1 MDRNTVKLK
10 SGYLRVGGIYTTCS
24 YAVSFKPCKII
35 PHEWQKSRNLRVV
48 KNVSAYLI
56 PMRSVLLYK
65 NAQLTN
71 NVNNHFYSKEEMPFL
86 TDYALQHY

>member
-10 SGYLRVGGIYTTCS
+10 SGYLRVWGIYTTCS

-35 PHEWQKSRNLRVV
+35 PHEWQKNRNLRVV